1 MRPGEVRGVSKR
13 KKPLTVSSKGFRV
26 KKRHRPTLPPVTAIP
41 SALAGLTALF
51 GMGRGRHRRY
61 RHLKIFIGLSYDN
74 ISSSGQLT
82 YILKELRFFLLF
94 FSFLK
99 IKEEDNSLICLR
111 KLRAIS
117 TTWLWSLNLYTYGLS
132 T

>member
-1 MRPGEVRGVSKR
+1 MVAGLLPFAEQLPMDRAHRRSCAAITDRRRICNSLYMEIR
-13 KKPLTVSSKGFRV
+13 KYLNERSPDCFQQGLPC

-82 YILKELRFFLLF
+82 YILKELRFFFVILF
-94 FSFLK
+94 VSK
-99 IKEEDNSLICLR
+99 N
-111 KLRAIS
+111 
-117 TTWLWSLNLYTYGLS
+117 
-132 T
+132 